1 MTELYPET
9 ELDATNVTGDPSF
22 LQDNDTTDFYEVDD
36 SDSDWDARWDMSDPG
51 ADLDGT
57 QTVECYLESF
67 NGDDAE
73 VTMELYEAGTQVA
86 VLVDTEPIPGG
97 GETFSGTFSD
107 TDISNSADVEI
118 RIQVATGGG
127 MPGDRANA
135 NLGYITWTAEL
146 DVSVEVTTLDATS
159 VTSDTATLNGELN
172 NLTEDNADVW
182 FEWGESGS
190 NLENITPTQS
200 LNSDGVFSE
209 SISDLTHNTE
219 YEFIAY
225 ADDGV
230 EQVSGGVQSFVTEP
244 ETVSVSLV
252 WDSSVDDHDG
262 ERVYRAISEN
272 GEPVFPDEYT
282 EIVDLSANTGSYQDN
297 EAVKDEVIWYA
308 VTAYN
313 DGGES
318 EPVTESID
326 TSSEDLIVVFD
337 GSSIAGLESTST
349 KIRNIDGG
357 YSSLSQLGI
366 QSEKFRDVLYDGS
379 NEALLSIDVLKNRAL
394 LKNLVSSG
402 NLSSSLLKT
411 RGLQYD
417 GFSGGFLSFPLNKL
431 RTSSFEGISDGTLG
445 SLLYKI
451 RNIDGDYSS
460 ISDLNL
466 QDEKSRSILCSIL
479 NDSSL
484 FISES
489 KLKELSYGGLSNSTT
504 AIDILKN
511 RTILKNL
518 ASSGNLSSSLRKER
532 ELEQD
537 GSSGAILSLPINKDR
552 VATLVGFG
560 SGDGEIDIRLLE
572 PDILAMTLIA
582 NGSSNLSNELERI
595 RDSILEGSSQGT
607 SNIEQERIRRP
618 VFDGVSTSS
627 VDSELSRERVF
638 NILSS
643 SSGNASIDN
652 KLLRTVSKAIV
663 SDSDLE
669 VQTSK
674 ERYVAFDGT
683 SFGLGDITIIIS
695 DADVLDLFLNTL
707 ATGDYNSNVEKKRE
721 TTWNGVS
728 ILDVSIDNIFSLLFG
743 FEGTSDSQVFGE
755 VKKGREIQSDID
767 TSGIFGLDVDKDRDI
782 GLFGESNSILDGDA
796 SKGRSIDINQTVE
809 GFVQIEPEKIR
820 AYVYS
825 GESVD
830 NNVEV
835 TVVFVDEEADE
846 IVRIVTRQLPREI
859 VDERNVLRKIV
870 NERDIERK
878 LEEDR
883 TVEWTI
889 VDERDVEREIE
900 NEERRLKLEN
910 DT

>member
-1 MTELYPET
+1 MATVDLAWTDNSDDEDGFNIYRTTVDSPIFPEDYSQIDSVGT
-9 ELDATNVTGDPSF
+9 GVT
-22 LQDNDTTDFYEVDD
+22 TYTD
-36 SDSDWDARWDMSDPG
+36 
-51 ADLDGT
+51 
-57 QTVECYLESF
+57 
-67 NGDDAE
+67 DDAP
-73 VTMELYEAGTQVA
+73 
-86 VLVDTEPIPGG
+86 D
-97 GETFSGTFSD
+97 GET
-107 TDISNSADVEI
+107 V
-118 RIQVATGGG
+118 
-127 MPGDRANA
+127 
-135 NLGYITWTAEL
+135 
-146 DVSVEVTTLDATS
+146 
-159 VTSDTATLNGELN
+159 
-172 NLTEDNADVW
+172 
-182 FEWGESGS
+182 
-190 NLENITPTQS
+190 
-200 LNSDGVFSE
+200 
-209 SISDLTHNTE
+209 
-219 YEFIAY
+219 
-225 ADDGV
+225 
-230 EQVSGGVQSFVTEP
+230 
-244 ETVSVSLV
+244 
-252 WDSSVDDHDG
+252 
-262 ERVYRAISEN
+262 
-272 GEPVFPDEYT
+272 
-282 EIVDLSANTGSYQDN
+282 
-297 EAVKDEVIWYA
+297 WYA

-313 DGGES
+313 EHGES
-318 EPVTESID
+318 SETTDSVD
-326 TSSEDLIVVFD
+326 TPLIVFFD
-337 GSSIAGLESTST
+337 GSSVAGLESTST

-357 YSSLSQLGI
+357 YSSLSQLEI

-394 LKNLVSSG
+394 LKNLASSG

-417 GFSGGFLSFPLNKL
+417 GFSDGFLSLPLNKL

-518 ASSGNLSSSLRKER
+518 ASSGNFSSSLRKER

-572 PDILAMTLIA
+572 PDVLAMTLIA

-595 RDSILEGSSQGT
+595 RESILEGSSQGT
-607 SNIEQERIRRP
+607 LNIDQERIRRP

-638 NILSS
+638 DILSS

-669 VQTSK
+669 IQTSK
-674 ERYVAFDGT
+674 ERYVAFDGS
-683 SFGLGDITIIIS
+683 SFGLGEITILLS
-695 DADVLDLFLNTL
+695 DSDTLDLFLNAL

-721 TTWNGVS
+721 TTWEGVS
-728 ILDVSIDNIFSLLFG
+728 ISDISIDNLFSLLFD
-743 FEGTSDSQVFGE
+743 FEATSDSQLFGE
-755 VKKGREIQSDID
+755 VKKGREVQSDID
-767 TSGIFGLDVDKDRDI
+767 TSGIFGFDIGKDRDI
-782 GLFGESNSILDGDA
+782 GLFGGSDSILNGNV
-796 SKGRSIDINQTVE
+796 SKERNFDINQTAE

-835 TVVFVDEEADE
+835 TVVLVDEEADE
-846 IVRIVTRQLPREI
+846 IVRIVTRELPREI
-859 VDERNVLRKIV
+859 I
-870 NERDIERK
+870 NERDISRNIVNK
-878 LEEDR
+878 RDILRGLEEER
-883 TVEWTI
+883 MVKWTI
-889 VDERDVEREIE
+889 IDERDVKREIE
-900 NEERRLKLEN
+900 NEERRLELEN